1 MLLLP
6 FAETKGSWV
15 STKDLELHC
24 WYAHD
29 VFSIAFIF
37 FMLMILLCL
46 TTDITTCVVQGV
58 GPNIAISFSVYESLR
73 SFWQSRR

>member
-1 MLLLP
+1 MFLCREVPHTTGASHMLLLP

-29 VFSIAFIF
+29 VFSIPFSF
-37 FMLMILLCL
+37 FMLMILLCF
-46 TTDITTCVVQGV
+46 TNDITAYLVRYRVLV
-58 GPNIAISFSVYESLR
+58 PI
-73 SFWQSRR
+73 